1 MGVKKTIPI
10 TAAKSP
16 NEAKKEPKGSHFN
29 FDTLR
34 PSWRISSYDKQGPWG
49 LEYLLGPF
57 TFSYS
62 EDLLS
67 LIVEE
72 SNDELNDCLSKL
84 DGKEFN
90 SISAFWERVNRTMNN
105 TSLPI
110 KLVSAINGCIS
121 RNKFMEKIYPK
132 LVDFEKI
139 TWTNIKEQ
147 SHMKNGRKVSNNHYI
162 GFEHLS
168 REAIERLSDLKL
180 DDNDQIYSM
189 RLEGT
194 IRIYGFREQSTLD
207 IVWVDY
213 NHKQGKQEHPI
224 YVFD

>member
-16 NEAKKEPKGSHFN
+16 NEVKKEPKGSHFN

-57 TFSYS
+57 VFSYS

-67 LIVEE
+67 LVLECL
-72 SNDELNDCLSKL
+72 NDELNDCLTKL
-84 DGKEFN
+84 DGKEFS
-90 SISAFWERVNRTMNN
+90 SISAFWDKVNRTVN

-110 KLVSAINGCIS
+110 EVVSTINDCIS

-132 LVDFEKI
+132 LVEFERI

-168 REAIERLSDLKL
+168 REAIDRLSALKL
-180 DDNDQIYSM
+180 DDNDQIFSL

-194 IRIYGFREQSTLD
+194 IRIYGFRKQSSLD

-213 NHKQGKQEHPI
+213 DHKNAKQDHPI